1 MIHFYY
7 MIHILVSVFD
17 NVLGLLIFIFNKK
30 EIAELIVS
38 KVQCGV

>member
-7 MIHILVSVFD
+7 TIHILVSVFD
-17 NVLGLLIFIFNKK
+17 NVLGFLVIFNKK